1 MPITLHITLQ
11 SIEHAKNILI
21 IDYGIDPVDL
31 EAVFTLICGSMGI
44 VPDINDLEIW
54 EAVLIVASETLD
66 SVKNN
71 NVIIPEIPSIGKNL
85 TNFDTLARQKSIE
98 YEKKRQVKPEDKKS
112 LDERWKSGKSR
123 SANKFNKTKN
133 IENASVA
140 DISYTKYQETI
151 STKGYLYNLDR
162 RYALKFT
169 ENLVIYFIDKKTGSQ
184 YAIGDLI
191 SLHPNYGVIPRSDY
205 FGLSLVM
212 QCELQ
217 QFFTDLKFNHNPKM
231 VDLKY
236 WLQFKDCNQAKVII
250 ANASDKLREEKFNDW
265 YLTQNYTSLKN
276 WIRRQSKKK
285 IKTQDWYIK
294 LDSGEK
300 IIDKKRIEQIWQE
313 CNI

>member
-1 MPITLHITLQ
+1 MPITLQ
-11 SIEHAKNILI
+11 SIEHAKNILM

-31 EAVFTLICGSMGI
+31 EAVFTIICDSMGI
-44 VPDINDLEIW
+44 IPDINDLEVW

-66 SVKNN
+66 SVKND
-71 NVIIPEIPSIGKNL
+71 IPEIPVIGKNL
-85 TNFDTLARQKSIE
+85 TNFDTLARQKSTE
-98 YEKKRQVKPEDKKS
+98 YVQKRQVKPEDKKS
-112 LDERWKSGKSR
+112 LDERWKPSKSR

-162 RYALKFT
+162 RYAIKFT
-169 ENLVIYFIDKKTGSQ
+169 ETLVIYFIDKKTGSQ

-205 FGLSLVM
+205 FALSLLT

-217 QFFTDLKFNHNPKM
+217 QFFSDLKFNHNPKM

-276 WIRRQSKKK
+276 WIKRQSKKG
-285 IKTQDWYIK
+285 ICCQDWYIK

-300 IIDKKRIEQIWQE
+300 IIDKDRIWAIWQE